1 MKSNG
6 RFFAAILAA
15 LALLLICAYIGWRV
29 SHDQVAPPA
38 PATASTAT
46 ASNLPPL
53 LSVTNAAVAT
63 ETNDPFALAVV
74 PLWLEK
80 LDAIVNTGSISEEE
94 KVQKLAELLP
104 GLSPEA
110 ELEYSRQ
117 MSFMLD
123 DTNYTPIAKLL
134 LSPSTSSNVF
144 NNLFNQFITRGN
156 ALKLPM
162 YVEMMQIPNHVYR
175 EQARQVL
182 TTYLQFDYG
191 DDWKRWET
199 AVDEYLKMTRAL
211 P

>member
-1 MKSNG
+1 
-6 RFFAAILAA
+6 
-15 LALLLICAYIGWRV
+15 
-29 SHDQVAPPA
+29 
-38 PATASTAT
+38 
-46 ASNLPPL
+46 
-53 LSVTNAAVAT
+53 
-63 ETNDPFALAVV
+63 
-74 PLWLEK
+74 
-80 LDAIVNTGSISEEE
+80 
-94 KVQKLAELLP
+94 
-104 GLSPEA
+104 
-110 ELEYSRQ
+110 